1 MQSHLAI
8 TIMLILTSWF
18 LKYFIFQLIK
28 KRAIEKGDDKRYLIN
43 HLKNLINVLV
53 VVLLFAIW
61 HEEIQGFAFSIAAF
75 VVAIILVT
83 RFFTEY
89 RINSDTAPVRDLV
102 KISKRYF
109 FSFNFVI
116 DFVPQIPFEWIF

>member
-61 HEEIQGFAFSIAAF
+61 HEEIQGF
-75 VVAIILVT
+75 
-83 RFFTEY
+83 
-89 RINSDTAPVRDLV
+89 DTDRE
-102 KISKRYF
+102 
-109 FSFNFVI
+109 SFLGFI
-116 DFVPQIPFEWIF
+116 E